1 MTRTLLSA
9 LVALTLAARLAGAQ
23 AFPPISGPKNA
34 AARVAAAA
42 NARTAEQT
50 NDTALASRARA
61 QAAAL
66 PPKGG
71 AQRPGSAPTVA
82 AKPNLAPEATR
93 AAGAAKPASRTRAA
107 APVAEGSIAPTPV
120 PVAPVAVP
128 AAEAGA
134 GAAGATASVTKRG
147 AKSEVAFSREV
158 FSYDQGGRRDPFLS
172 LLLSGD
178 LRPAINDLRLVA
190 VAYDPTGRNSVAIM
204 RDVTTKD
211 QYRVKVGQ
219 TLGRMRVTEIQPK
232 TVVFSVEEF
241 GMNRREELVLVRD
254 STRART
260 Q

>member
-1 MTRTLLSA
+1 ML
-9 LVALTLAARLAGAQ
+9 
-23 AFPPISGPKNA
+23 PPISGPKNA

-42 NARTAEQT
+42 NARTAAQT
-50 NDTALASRARA
+50 GDTELAARARA

-66 PPKGG
+66 PPKG
-71 AQRPGSAPTVA
+71 AAATMPPATKA
-82 AKPNLAPEATR
+82 AKPNLAPTSKPATVP
-93 AAGAAKPASRTRAA
+93 AAGAVP
-107 APVAEGSIAPTPV
+107 APV
-120 PVAPVAVP
+120 VAP
-128 AAEAGA
+128 
-134 GAAGATASVTKRG
+134 ATAGTARG

-204 RDVTTKD
+204 RDNTTKD
-211 QYRVKVGQ
+211 QYRAKVGQ

-232 TVVFSVEEF
+232 AVVFSIEEF

-254 STRART
+254 STRARA